1 MLVFILNSGSSSLKY
16 QLINAKTHELKAS
29 GLVERIGID
38 GILKHEIGENKK
50 LTFELPI
57 PTHKEAIELVLRI
70 LTNDET
76 KVINNIDE
84 IEAVGHRV
92 VHGGEYFKS
101 SIIVN
106 DDVIEKIEKLIPLAP
121 LHNPANI
128 LGIKICKELMPKVPN
143 VATFDTAFHQTM
155 PIENF
160 LYAVPYADYTEHHL
174 RKYGFHGTSHFYVSN
189 EVIKL
194 LNIQNSKI
202 IVCHLGNGS
211 SVCAIK
217 NGESISTSMGL
228 TPLEGLIM
236 GTRCGDIDAGVIPYL
251 MEKKN
256 LNHIQIIDYLNK
268 KSGILGISGISSDL
282 REVIKSSNDGDKRSK
297 IAIEMLCNRIKKYLC
312 SYSGLMHG
320 VDAICFTAGIG
331 ENSDLIRQKV
341 CEGLEFMGIEID
353 LKKNSLRE
361 KGNRIISTENSKT
374 KIFVIPTNEELVI
387 AQDTYNL
394 LKNSKTVTKIEN

>member
-1 MLVFILNSGSSSLKY
+1 MLVFVLNAGSSSLKY
-16 QLINAKTHELKAS
+16 QLINAKTAELKAS

-38 GILKHEIGENKK
+38 GILKHEVGENKK

-76 KVINNIDE
+76 KVINSIKE
-84 IEAVGHRV
+84 IQAIGHRV
-92 VHGGEYFKS
+92 VHGGEFFKES
-101 SIIVN
+101 TIVTK
-106 DDVIEKIEKLIPLAP
+106 DVIEKIEQLIPLAP

-128 LGIKICKELMPKVPN
+128 MGIKICQELMPNIPN
-143 VATFDTAFHQTM
+143 VTVFDTAFHQTM
-155 PIENF
+155 TKENF

-174 RKYGFHGTSHFYVSN
+174 RKYGFHGTSHYYVSN
-189 EVIKL
+189 ETVKI
-194 LNIQNSKI
+194 LNKKDSKI

-211 SVCAIK
+211 SVCAVRDGK
-217 NGESISTSMGL
+217 SISTSMGL

-256 LNHIQIIDYLNK
+256 LTSNQILDYLNK

-282 REVIKSSNDGDKRSK
+282 REVIKASKDGDIRSK
-297 IAIEMLCNRIKKYLC
+297 ITIEMLCNRIKKYLC
-312 SYSGLMHG
+312 SYAGLMGG

-331 ENSDLIRQKV
+331 ENSDLIREKV
-341 CEGLEFMGIEID
+341 CHGLEFMGIELD
-353 LKKNSLRE
+353 TEKNRVRE
-361 KGNRIISTENSKT
+361 LGNREISKKDSRT
-374 KIFVIPTNEELVI
+374 KIFIIPTNEELVI
-387 AQDTYNL
+387 SKDTYNL
-394 LKNSKTVTKIEN
+394 VKSK

>member
-1 MLVFILNSGSSSLKY
+1 MLVFVLNAGSSSLKY
-16 QLINAKTHELKAS
+16 QLINAKTAELKAS

-38 GILKHEIGENKK
+38 GILKHEVGENKK

-76 KVINNIDE
+76 KVINSIKE
-84 IEAVGHRV
+84 IQAIGHRV
-92 VHGGEYFKS
+92 VHGGEFFKES
-101 SIIVN
+101 TIVTK
-106 DDVIEKIEKLIPLAP
+106 DVIEKIEQLIPLAP

-128 LGIKICKELMPKVPN
+128 MGIKICQELMPNVPN
-143 VATFDTAFHQTM
+143 VTVFDTAFHQTM
-155 PIENF
+155 TKENF

-174 RKYGFHGTSHFYVSN
+174 RKYGFHGTSHYYVSN
-189 EVIKL
+189 ETIKI
-194 LNIQNSKI
+194 LNKKDSKI

-211 SVCAIK
+211 SVCAVRDGK
-217 NGESISTSMGL
+217 SISTSMGL

-256 LNHIQIIDYLNK
+256 LTSNQILDYLNK

-282 REVIKSSNDGDKRSK
+282 REVIKASKDGDIRSK
-297 IAIEMLCNRIKKYLC
+297 ITIEMLCNRIKKYLC
-312 SYSGLMHG
+312 SYAGLMGG

-331 ENSDLIRQKV
+331 ENSDLIREKV
-341 CEGLEFMGIEID
+341 CHGLEFMGIELD
-353 LKKNSLRE
+353 TEKNRVRE
-361 KGNRIISTENSKT
+361 LGNREISKKDSRT
-374 KIFVIPTNEELVI
+374 KIFIIPTNEELVI
-387 AQDTYNL
+387 AKDTYNL
-394 LKNSKTVTKIEN
+394 VKSK